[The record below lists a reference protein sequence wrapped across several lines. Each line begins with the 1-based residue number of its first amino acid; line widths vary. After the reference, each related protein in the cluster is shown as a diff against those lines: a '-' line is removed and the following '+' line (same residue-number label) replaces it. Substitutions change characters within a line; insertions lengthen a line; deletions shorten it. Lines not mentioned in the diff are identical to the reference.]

1 MANKMA
7 DKKKNASR
15 SATRSRKQNQ
25 MAEPKTRSD
34 ENANQSATRSQKQ
47 DQVVE
52 PKTRS
57 DEKEPVKNVKAV
69 ERTRDERKAQE
80 SKAVRRDSK
89 GPSSKGPAKWQV
101 RLRSNRYVRFI
112 LDAYYELRHKV
123 TWPTFNEARN
133 MTIVV
138 LLLSAAVGVILGVVD
153 YGLQSLY
160 VLLVH
165 LGGK

>member
-1 MANKMA
+1 MA
-7 DKKKNASR
+7 DKKKNAS
-15 SATRSRKQNQ
+15 
-25 MAEPKTRSD
+25 
-34 ENANQSATRSQKQ
+34 QSATRSKNQMA
-47 DQVVE
+47 E
-52 PKTRS
+52 LKTRS

-69 ERTRDERKAQE
+69 ARERDERKAQE
-80 SKAVRRDSK
+80 SKTVRRDAK
-89 GPSSKGPAKWQV
+89 GSSTKGPAKWQV
-101 RLRSNRYVRFI
+101 RLRTNRYIRFI

-138 LLLSAAVGVILGVVD
+138 ILLSAAIGLLLGAID

-165 LGGK
+165 

>member
-1 MANKMA
+1 MA

-15 SATRSRKQNQ
+15 STTRSRKQNQ
-25 MAEPKTRSD
+25 MVEPKTRSN

-47 DQVVE
+47 DQMVE

-80 SKAVRRDSK
+80 SKTVRRDTR
-89 GPSSKGPAKWQV
+89 GPSPSKGPAKWQV

-138 LLLSAAVGVILGVVD
+138 LLLSAAVGLILGVVD

>member
-1 MANKMA
+1 VANKMA

-15 SATRSRKQNQ
+15 STTRSRKQNQ
-25 MAEPKTRSD
+25 MVEPKTRSN
-34 ENANQSATRSQKQ
+34 ENASRSTTRSRKQ

-138 LLLSAAVGVILGVVD
+138 LLLSAAVGLILGVVD

>member
-1 MANKMA
+1 MA
-7 DKKKNASR
+7 DKKKNAS
-15 SATRSRKQNQ
+15 
-25 MAEPKTRSD
+25 
-34 ENANQSATRSQKQ
+34 QSATRSKNQMA
-47 DQVVE
+47 E
-52 PKTRS
+52 LKTRS

-69 ERTRDERKAQE
+69 ARERDERKAQE
-80 SKAVRRDSK
+80 SKTVRRDVK
-89 GPSSKGPAKWQV
+89 GSSSTKGPAKWQV
-101 RLRSNRYVRFI
+101 RLRTNRYIRFI

-138 LLLSAAVGVILGVVD
+138 VLLSAAIGLLLGAID

>member
-7 DKKKNASR
+7 DKKKNAS
-15 SATRSRKQNQ
+15 
-25 MAEPKTRSD
+25 
-34 ENANQSATRSQKQ
+34 QSATRSKNQMA
-47 DQVVE
+47 E
-52 PKTRS
+52 LKTRS

-69 ERTRDERKAQE
+69 ARERDERKVQE
-80 SKAVRRDSK
+80 SKTVRRDAK
-89 GPSSKGPAKWQV
+89 GSFSTKGPAKWQV
-101 RLRSNRYVRFI
+101 RLRTNRYIRFI

-138 LLLSAAVGVILGVVD
+138 ILLSAAIGLLLGAID

>member
-7 DKKKNASR
+7 DKKKNAS
-15 SATRSRKQNQ
+15 
-25 MAEPKTRSD
+25 
-34 ENANQSATRSQKQ
+34 QSATRSKNQMA
-47 DQVVE
+47 E
-52 PKTRS
+52 LKTRS

-69 ERTRDERKAQE
+69 ARERDERKVQE
-80 SKAVRRDSK
+80 SKTVRRDAK
-89 GPSSKGPAKWQV
+89 GSSTKGPAKWQV
-101 RLRSNRYVRFI
+101 RLRTNRYIRFI

-138 LLLSAAVGVILGVVD
+138 ILLSAAIGLLLGAID

-165 LGGK
+165 

>member
-1 MANKMA
+1 M
-7 DKKKNASR
+7 R
-15 SATRSRKQNQ
+15 SQKQDQ
-25 MAEPKTRSD
+25 MVEPKTRRD
-34 ENANQSATRSQKQ
+34 ENASRNSTRSQKQ

-69 ERTRDERKAQE
+69 ARTRDEHKAQE
-80 SKAVRRDSK
+80 SKTVRRDTR
-89 GPSSKGPAKWQV
+89 GPSPSKGPAKWQV

-133 MTIVV
+133 MTFVV
-138 LLLSAAVGVILGVVD
+138 LLLSAAVGIVLGVVD
-153 YGLQSLY
+153 YGLQNLY

>member
-1 MANKMA
+1 MA

-15 SATRSRKQNQ
+15 STTRSRKQNQ
-25 MAEPKTRSD
+25 MVEPKTRSN
-34 ENANQSATRSQKQ
+34 ENANKSATRSQKQ

-112 LDAYYELRHKV
+112 LDAYYELRHTV
-123 TWPTFNEARN
+123 TSPTFTQARN
-133 MTIVV
+133 MTIAV
-138 LLLSAAVGVILGVVD
+138 LYFCGQVGAALGA
-153 YGLQSLY
+153 
-160 VLLVH
+160 
-165 LGGK
+165 

>member
-1 MANKMA
+1 MA
-7 DKKKNASR
+7 DKKKNAS
-15 SATRSRKQNQ
+15 
-25 MAEPKTRSD
+25 
-34 ENANQSATRSQKQ
+34 QSATRSKNQMA
-47 DQVVE
+47 E
-52 PKTRS
+52 LKTRS

-69 ERTRDERKAQE
+69 ARERDERKVQE
-80 SKAVRRDSK
+80 SKTVRRDAK
-89 GPSSKGPAKWQV
+89 GSFSTKGPAKWQV
-101 RLRSNRYVRFI
+101 RLRTNRYIRFI

-138 LLLSAAVGVILGVVD
+138 ILLSAAIGLLLGAID

>member
-1 MANKMA
+1 MA
-7 DKKKNASR
+7 DKKKNAS
-15 SATRSRKQNQ
+15 
-25 MAEPKTRSD
+25 
-34 ENANQSATRSQKQ
+34 QSATRSQNQ
-47 DQVVE
+47 MAE
-52 PKTRS
+52 LKTRG
-57 DEKEPVKNVKAV
+57 DQKEPVKNVKAV
-69 ERTRDERKAQE
+69 ARERDDRKVQE
-80 SKAVRRDSK
+80 SKTVRRDTR
-89 GPSSKGPAKWQV
+89 GPATRGPAQWQL

-138 LLLSAAVGVILGVVD
+138 LLLSAAVGLLLGAID

-165 LGGK
+165 

>member
-1 MANKMA
+1 MA

-15 SATRSRKQNQ
+15 SATRSQKQDQ
-25 MAEPKTRSD
+25 MVEPKTRSD
-34 ENANQSATRSQKQ
+34 ENASPSATRSQKQ
-47 DQVVE
+47 DQMVE

-57 DEKEPVKNVKAV
+57 DEKEPVKNAKAV
-69 ERTRDERKAQE
+69 ARTRDERKAQE
-80 SKAVRRDSK
+80 SKTVRRDTR
-89 GPSSKGPAKWQV
+89 GPSPSKGPAKWQV

-138 LLLSAAVGVILGVVD
+138 LLLSAAVGVVLGVVD
-153 YGLQSLY
+153 YGLQYLY
-160 VLLVH
+160 ILLVH

>member
-1 MANKMA
+1 MA

-15 SATRSRKQNQ
+15 SATRS
-25 MAEPKTRSD
+25 
-34 ENANQSATRSQKQ
+34 QKQ
-47 DQVVE
+47 RQDQMVE

-57 DEKEPVKNVKAV
+57 DEKEPVKNAKAV
-69 ERTRDERKAQE
+69 VRTRDERKAQE
-80 SKAVRRDSK
+80 SKTVRRDSR
-89 GPSSKGPAKWQV
+89 GPSPSKGPAKWQV
-101 RLRSNRYVRFI
+101 RLRGNRYIRFI

-138 LLLSAAVGVILGVVD
+138 LLLSAAVGVVLGVVD

>member
-1 MANKMA
+1 VANKMA
-7 DKKKNASR
+7 DKKKNAS
-15 SATRSRKQNQ
+15 
-25 MAEPKTRSD
+25 
-34 ENANQSATRSQKQ
+34 QSATRSKNQMA
-47 DQVVE
+47 E
-52 PKTRS
+52 LKTRS

-69 ERTRDERKAQE
+69 ARERDERKVQE
-80 SKAVRRDSK
+80 SKTVRRDAK
-89 GPSSKGPAKWQV
+89 GSSTKGPAKWQV
-101 RLRSNRYVRFI
+101 RLRTNRYIRFI

-138 LLLSAAVGVILGVVD
+138 ILLSAAIGLLLGAID

-165 LGGK
+165 

>member
-1 MANKMA
+1 MA
-7 DKKKNASR
+7 DKKKNAS
-15 SATRSRKQNQ
+15 
-25 MAEPKTRSD
+25 
-34 ENANQSATRSQKQ
+34 QSATRSKNQMA
-47 DQVVE
+47 E
-52 PKTRS
+52 LKTRS

-69 ERTRDERKAQE
+69 ARERDERKAQE
-80 SKAVRRDSK
+80 SKTVRRDAK
-89 GPSSKGPAKWQV
+89 GSSSTRGPAKWQV
-101 RLRSNRYVRFI
+101 RLRTNRYIRFI

-138 LLLSAAVGVILGVVD
+138 ILLSAAIGLLLGAID

-165 LGGK
+165 

>member
-1 MANKMA
+1 MA
-7 DKKKNASR
+7 DKKKNAS
-15 SATRSRKQNQ
+15 
-25 MAEPKTRSD
+25 P
-34 ENANQSATRSQKQ
+34 SATRSQKQ
-47 DQVVE
+47 DQMVE

-57 DEKEPVKNVKAV
+57 DEKEPVKNAKAV
-69 ERTRDERKAQE
+69 ARTRDERKAQE
-80 SKAVRRDSK
+80 SKTVRRDTR
-89 GPSSKGPAKWQV
+89 GPSPSKGPAKWQV

-138 LLLSAAVGVILGVVD
+138 LLLSAAVGVVLGVVD
-153 YGLQSLY
+153 YGLQYLY
-160 VLLVH
+160 ILLVH

>member
-1 MANKMA
+1 MA
-7 DKKKNASR
+7 DKKKNAS
-15 SATRSRKQNQ
+15 
-25 MAEPKTRSD
+25 
-34 ENANQSATRSQKQ
+34 QSATRSKNQMA
-47 DQVVE
+47 E
-52 PKTRS
+52 LKTRS

-69 ERTRDERKAQE
+69 ARERDERKVQE
-80 SKAVRRDSK
+80 SKTVRRDAK
-89 GPSSKGPAKWQV
+89 GSSTKGPAKWQV
-101 RLRSNRYVRFI
+101 RLRTNRYIRFI

-138 LLLSAAVGVILGVVD
+138 ILLSAAIGLLLGAID

-165 LGGK
+165 

>member
-7 DKKKNASR
+7 DKKKNAS
-15 SATRSRKQNQ
+15 
-25 MAEPKTRSD
+25 
-34 ENANQSATRSQKQ
+34 QSATRSQNQ
-47 DQVVE
+47 MAE
-52 PKTRS
+52 LKTRG
-57 DEKEPVKNVKAV
+57 DQKEPVKNVKAV
-69 ERTRDERKAQE
+69 ARERDDRKVQE
-80 SKAVRRDSK
+80 SKTVRRDTR
-89 GPSSKGPAKWQV
+89 GPSTRGPAQWQL

-138 LLLSAAVGVILGVVD
+138 LLLSAAVGLLLGAID

-165 LGGK
+165 